1 MVKKCKV
8 MSRSPD
14 KQTCV
19 FEYDNTCAYIT
30 GNVNIY
36 DGYVYIE
43 RTGNAFKSVEKP
55 KPEKKVIKETIVKE
69 SVAEA

>member
-1 MVKKCKV
+1 MIKKCKV
-8 MSRSPD
+8 ISQSPD

-19 FEYDNTCAYIT
+19 FEYDNTHAYIT
-30 GNVNIY
+30 GNVDIY

-43 RTGNAFKSVEKP
+43 KEGKAFKSVVKP